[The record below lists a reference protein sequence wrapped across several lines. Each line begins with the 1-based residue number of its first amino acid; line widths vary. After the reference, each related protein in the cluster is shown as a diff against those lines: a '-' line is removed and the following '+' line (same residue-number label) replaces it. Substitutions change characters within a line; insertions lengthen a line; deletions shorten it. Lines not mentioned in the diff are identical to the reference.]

1 MISVRE
7 VMDRIEMLPIAEDT
21 KLLVKEIV
29 DRKQKVDHIRWMN
42 RILAVV
48 NLGIA
53 GVVMYW
59 MYRLSLISSQDI
71 FISFQYLGKSRA
83 SLLFIVVALSVFIY
97 SGMLTKEY
105 KKQKQKY
112 DELRKETIDRLR
124 AKWDITEESKL
135 RDEISRLLDKRDINI
150 RFLS

>member
-1 MISVRE
+1 MMAVRE
-7 VMDRIEMLPIAEDT
+7 LMERIDALPVSEDT

-29 DRKQKVDHIRWMN
+29 DRKQKVVHIRRMN
-42 RILAVV
+42 RILAIV

-53 GVVMYW
+53 GVIMYW
-59 MYRLSLISSQDI
+59 MYKISLISSRDI
-71 FISFQYLGKSRA
+71 FNSFQYLGKSNA
-83 SLLFIVVALSVFIY
+83 SILFIVVAVSVFIY

-105 KKQKQKY
+105 KKQKDKY
-112 DELRKETIDRLR
+112 DDLRKETIDKLR

-150 RFLS
+150 RHVS